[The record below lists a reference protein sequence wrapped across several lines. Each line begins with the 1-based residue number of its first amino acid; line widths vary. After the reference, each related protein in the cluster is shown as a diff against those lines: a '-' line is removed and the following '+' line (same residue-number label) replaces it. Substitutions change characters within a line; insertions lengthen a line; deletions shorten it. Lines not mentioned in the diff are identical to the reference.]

1 MDIFETMLPILLLRG
16 QEADIKAA
24 RRAWAEFAVTH
35 SLDEQYD
42 FVERLCV
49 EAAHFGYDSA

>member
-1 MDIFETMLPILLLRG
+1 VDVFQMMLPILLQHG
-16 QEADIKAA
+16 EDVDKAQA
-24 RRAWAEFAVTH
+24 RRAWAEYAVTH

-42 FVERLCV
+42 LIERFVI

>member
-1 MDIFETMLPILLLRG
+1 MMLPILLQHG
-16 QEADIKAA
+16 EDVDVVDA

-42 FVERLCV
+42 FIERLV
-49 EAAHFGYDSA
+49 NEAAHFGYDSA